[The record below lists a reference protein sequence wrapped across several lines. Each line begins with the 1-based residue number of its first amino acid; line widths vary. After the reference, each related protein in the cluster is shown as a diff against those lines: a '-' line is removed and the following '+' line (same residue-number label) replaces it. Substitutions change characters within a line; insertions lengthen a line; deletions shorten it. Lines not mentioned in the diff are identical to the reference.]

1 MKSNGVLDVK
11 MTTVILILHA
21 YDSIDLSDPRSFTA
35 SEYAESAK
43 KKKNCQ
49 THVVRNS
56 LSEGSFPSSLSVL
69 EHSSDLNRE
78 HSEQSL
84 EILLGK
90 CMPC

>member
-43 KKKNCQ
+43 KKKIAR
-49 THVVRNS
+49 H
-56 LSEGSFPSSLSVL
+56 
-69 EHSSDLNRE
+69 
-78 HSEQSL
+78 
-84 EILLGK
+84 
-90 CMPC
+90 MW